1 MNITYCYTREEGD
14 YNVLLYAKAIRRH
27 AHCFKRKQ
35 KPPFGG
41 AYCLGL
47 EFGCFSNEVF
57 KFDNFPVDVDI
68 IAELFQKFVDYAH
81 TLDAFK
87 I

>member
-14 YNVLLYAKAIRRH
+14 IMYCYMQKLPAATLIVLSESKSRLSAARI
-27 AHCFKRKQ
+27 AC
-35 KPPFGG
+35 
-41 AYCLGL
+41 CL
-47 EFGCFSNEVF
+47 EFGCFSNEFF

-68 IAELFQKFVDYAH
+68 IAEFLQKFVDYAH
-81 TLDAFK
+81 TLHAFK